1 MVEVGDAG
9 DEVRVVP
16 RVGASALHARLDAA
30 HGSRGWSV
38 SYAAMPGEAI
48 ACHLLVEGVT
58 KGAVAGPALVGG
70 AEATAAIAFARA
82 ASLFGA
88 APAWPADASAWVACD
103 PETLEPLH
111 APVRPE
117 SGAGPVAAPP
127 SVTGAAAPADVPA
140 PAPAGVVGVEDA
152 LLEAPAKPEGQ
163 QMIDRLI
170 ERLKAQG
177 QGLAAARILVKHGG
191 YGKDPQAARELY
203 AALRQLL
210 LASAPRADEA
220 SASVGTA
227 VSADADTTAV
237 EPPPGAAG

>member
-9 DEVRVVP
+9 DEVRVTP
-16 RVGASALHARLDAA
+16 RVGASALRARLDAA
-30 HGSRGWSV
+30 HGARGWSV

-48 ACHLLVEGVT
+48 ACHVVIDGVT
-58 KGAVAGPALVGG
+58 KGVVAGPALVGG

-88 APAWPADASAWVACD
+88 EPAWPADASAWVACD

-111 APVRPE
+111 APARP
-117 SGAGPVAAPP
+117 AGGEARGAPP
-127 SVTGAAAPADVPA
+127 PA
-140 PAPAGVVGVEDA
+140 PAEVVREDA
-152 LLEAPAKPEGQ
+152 GAPVPSRPLAAEEAFAEAPAKPEGQ

-191 YGKDPQAARELY
+191 YGKDPVAARELY

-210 LASAPRADEA
+210 LAGPAPADDAAAEPKAPGA
-220 SASVGTA
+220 SA
-227 VSADADTTAV
+227 
-237 EPPPGAAG
+237 